1 MIKFGNKV
9 IDEDITVILKRLK
22 EYLHK
27 NGIER
32 FRNMQNIGNYVMTNC
47 PIHKE
52 GQERNPSC
60 GILRVQ
66 EGEKPAGLVH
76 CFACGYAKTFDV
88 MVSDLFGRNDKGEFG
103 RQWLLDNFV
112 NYEDETRRFELNLER
127 DKKPPEISFVSEEE
141 LDKYR
146 YSHPY
151 WAKRKIDEKTCI
163 KFDLGYDIENKSI
176 TMPVWDMYGRCI
188 GITRRRVD
196 RKAFHIPEGMLK
208 PVYLLNFAI
217 KEQWKT
223 IYLCE
228 SQINALYLNALGYTA
243 CACFGTGTEQQAD
256 DIKKSGVRSIVFCFD
271 GDDAGRKGR
280 KKMYER
286 LNERVICSY
295 VDLPEGKDV
304 NDLSPEEVR
313 NLLSETKNF

>member
-1 MIKFGNKV
+1 MKVGNK
-9 IDEDITVILKRLK
+9 IIEEDMETILKRLRQ
-22 EYLHK
+22 YLQE

-32 FRNMQNIGNYVMTNC
+32 FRNMQNNGDYIMTNC
-47 PIHKE
+47 PMHKN
-52 GQERNPSC
+52 GQELHPSC
-60 GILRVQ
+60 GILRVDK
-66 EGEKPAGLVH
+66 EGVSMGTCH
-76 CFACGYAKTFDV
+76 CFSCSYVARFDK
-88 MVSDLFGRNDKGEFG
+88 MISDLFGIDDRGAFG

-112 NYEDETRRFELNLER
+112 NYEDETRDMKLDFDRTPKIEKVNYVT
-127 DKKPPEISFVSEEE
+127 DEE

-217 KEQWKT
+217 KEKWKT

-228 SQINALYLNALGYTA
+228 SQINALYLNSLGYTA

-271 GDDAGRKGR
+271 GDNAGRNGR
-280 KKMYER
+280 KKMYDR
-286 LNERVICSY
+286 LRDRLFCTY

-304 NDLSPEEVR
+304 NDLTKEEIVELFR
-313 NLLSETKNF
+313 HQKTF